1 MKPPPDDDPTA
12 EEEVLEFDGT
22 STDQLGDRYRV
33 VVATASEAGPT
44 KVQRAVATAACEPAD
59 ILAVPPNKIQGT

>member
-33 VVATASEAGPT
+33 VVATASEAGPI
-44 KVQRAVATAACEPAD
+44 KAAATAACEPGD
-59 ILAVPPNKIQGT
+59 ILAVPPNKVQGT